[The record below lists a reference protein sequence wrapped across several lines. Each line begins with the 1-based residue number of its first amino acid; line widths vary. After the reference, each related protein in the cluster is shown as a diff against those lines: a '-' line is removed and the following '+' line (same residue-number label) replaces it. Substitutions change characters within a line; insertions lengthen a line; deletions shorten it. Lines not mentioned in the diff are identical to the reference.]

1 MNTYKY
7 ITCAFAAFMLSGC
20 EGQLDITNPNQPTD
34 NTFWKTETDFKKAIT
49 SCYTPLKN
57 WNGGYYGTR
66 GLMVRISRAD
76 DIEFR
81 NDIQPIYSMH
91 RFTNDPNNSV
101 AQNIFYQFY
110 NAIYR
115 ANSIL
120 KEIEGKEFS
129 EDFVKRSEEH
139 TSELQSRQYLVCRL
153 LLEKKNSSLDLF
165 QSH

>member
-120 KEIEGKEFS
+120 KEIEGIFRRFCKNNTRRSYIHSWYVLFS
-129 EDFVKRSEEH
+129 IG
-139 TSELQSRQYLVCRL
+139 
-153 LLEKKNSSLDLF
+153 
-165 QSH
+165 

>member
-76 DIEFR
+76 DIIKSRDMDYAYTKLVLLFKKIKMYS
-81 NDIQPIYSMH
+81 DITDWASQ
-91 RFTNDPNNSV
+91 NNLWEGFYALGVLCEKQGFVSF
-101 AQNIFYQFY
+101 AYDIFS
-110 NAIYR
+110 ALASESPDR
-115 ANSIL
+115 TWKIL
-120 KEIEGKEFS
+120 AEKELRK
-129 EDFVKRSEEH
+129 
-139 TSELQSRQYLVCRL
+139 
-153 LLEKKNSSLDLF
+153 
-165 QSH
+165 